1 MEHKV
6 DKKIG
11 KILSSKYKGKDEWK
25 INVVFGFIENKNFNE
40 YLKILP

>member
-25 INVVFGFIENKNFNE
+25 ISRVLGSIEFGNFDTILE
-40 YLKILP
+40 ILP

>member
-25 INVVFGFIENKNFNE
+25 ISVAFGSFEFGNFDTILE
-40 YLKILP
+40 ILP